1 MVGRRPELRS
11 DERVAQEVA
20 AAPIDAVAFAP
31 IRARTPWQLTL
42 NRVRRDR
49 VAIAALVVLVLI
61 ASAAIL
67 APAIAHLLGH
77 GPNTQ
82 YGQGLSSDGLP
93 RGPSGRFLS
102 GTDDLGRDVLVRVL
116 YGARIS
122 LLVGV
127 VASGAAVAVGVA
139 VGLVAGYFG
148 GVVDSVLARLIDL
161 NLSLPFLL
169 SAIAIVSLVGPS
181 LPVALGLIAFFS
193 WAPLGRVVRTL
204 TASLRRREFVE
215 AARSLGA
222 GDLRIMAFEIFP
234 NLVGPVLVY
243 LTLLVPTAIIFEATL
258 SFLGLGVSPPTPT
271 WGNMLAESLGYYQV
285 AWWFVLAPGAAL
297 LLTTLC
303 FNLLGDSIRD
313 ALDPRAGALFRVRGA

>member
-1 MVGRRPELRS
+1 
-11 DERVAQEVA
+11 VAQEVA
-20 AAPIDAVAFAP
+20 AASIDPVAFAP
-31 IRARTPWQLTL
+31 VRARTPWQLTL
-42 NRVRRDR
+42 SRVRRDR

-61 ASAAIL
+61 ACAAIL
-67 APAIAHLLGH
+67 APAIAHALGH

-82 YGQGLSSDGLP
+82 YGEGLTGEGLP
-93 RGPSGRFLS
+93 RGPSAQFLV

-127 VASGAAVAVGVA
+127 VASGAAVALGV
-139 VGLVAGYFG
+139 VIGIVAGYFG
-148 GVVDSVLARLIDL
+148 GAVDSVLARLIDL

-204 TASLRRREFVE
+204 TVSLRGREFVE
-215 AARSLGA
+215 AARSIGA

-243 LTLLVPTAIIFEATL
+243 LTLLVPTAIVFEATL

-285 AWWFVLAPGAAL
+285 AWWFVLAPGSAL
-297 LLTTLC
+297 LVTTLC

-313 ALDPRAGALFRVRGA
+313 ALDPRAGALFRLRRV